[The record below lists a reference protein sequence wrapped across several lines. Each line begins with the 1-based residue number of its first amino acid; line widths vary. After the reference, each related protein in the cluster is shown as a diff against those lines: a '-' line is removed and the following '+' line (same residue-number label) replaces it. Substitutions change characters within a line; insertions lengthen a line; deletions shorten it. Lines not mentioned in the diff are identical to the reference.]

1 MGETTEEGGQE
12 TGLPHL
18 VAQAGA
24 DNPPPIDHLVHAE
37 MKIESQLMVLHASC
51 SIDTKQLFNISYGQ
65 LMNCSNQLLVHRQI
79 PRPSGSRSL
88 FFKQYLVESKSIIAN
103 EKL

>member
-1 MGETTEEGGQE
+1 MNLNVYTWF
-12 TGLPHL
+12 
-18 VAQAGA
+18 VKYSI
-24 DNPPPIDHLVHAE
+24 IDAFQ
-37 MKIESQLMVLHASC
+37 SQLMVLHASC

-88 FFKQYLVESKSIIAN
+88 FFKQY
-103 EKL
+103 